1 MRPSLKTLRRRY
13 LKAILTLR
21 CVRSIG
27 HDDSRELQDLKHAS
41 ERYLSALYSPSAWY
55 RAARLSEGL

>member
-13 LKAILTLR
+13 LKAILALR
-21 CVRSIG
+21 SVRSSG
-27 HDDSRELQDLKHAS
+27 RDDALEVQDLKHTS
-41 ERYLSALYSPSAWY
+41 ERYLAALYSPSAWY